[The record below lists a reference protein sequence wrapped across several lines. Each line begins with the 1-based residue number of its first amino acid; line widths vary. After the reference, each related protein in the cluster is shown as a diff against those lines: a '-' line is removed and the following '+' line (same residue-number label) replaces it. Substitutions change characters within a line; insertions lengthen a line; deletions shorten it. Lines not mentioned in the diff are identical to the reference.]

1 MRFHR
6 LEDWLSWQE
15 GLNPKSIDLGL
26 ERVAEVWRRLQ
37 PPGLSA
43 STVITIAGTNGKGS
57 SVALF
62 EAMLA
67 AGGYRTG
74 SYSSPHLLR
83 YNERIRLDGRPV
95 SDAAIM
101 DAFQAIDQ
109 ARKELSLTYFEFGT
123 LAALYLFARE
133 KPEVVLLEVGLGGR
147 LDAVNIVDADLALV
161 TSIALD
167 HQEWLGDDLEA
178 IGREKAGIFR
188 PGRPAVYSAP
198 DMPDSIED
206 EARGRGAPLYR
217 NGREFRVEETTVGWT
232 WQGQD
237 GILEDL
243 PLPALPGRHQLD
255 NAAGV
260 IMALKR
266 LEGRIPV
273 DEAALRRGLETVTLS
288 GRQQQLERNGVTW
301 LLDVAHNPHAVAR
314 LAERLRSR
322 PVSGRT
328 LAVLGMLGDKEVEQ
342 AVALMKDQVQEW
354 HLAGIHEPR
363 GLDVAELAR
372 RVAAAGVQGQRH
384 TDVGDAVR
392 AVIRQARAGDR
403 VVVFGSF
410 FTVAET
416 LARLENPAGTHK
428 S

>member
-1 MRFHR
+1 
-6 LEDWLSWQE
+6 
-15 GLNPKSIDLGL
+15 
-26 ERVAEVWRRLQ
+26 
-37 PPGLSA
+37 
-43 STVITIAGTNGKGS
+43 
-57 SVALF
+57 
-62 EAMLA
+62 
-67 AGGYRTG
+67 
-74 SYSSPHLLR
+74 
-83 YNERIRLDGRPV
+83 
-95 SDAAIM
+95 
-101 DAFQAIDQ
+101 
-109 ARKELSLTYFEFGT
+109 
-123 LAALYLFARE
+123 
-133 KPEVVLLEVGLGGR
+133 
-147 LDAVNIVDADLALV
+147 
-161 TSIALD
+161 
-167 HQEWLGDDLEA
+167 
-178 IGREKAGIFR
+178 
-188 PGRPAVYSAP
+188 
-198 DMPDSIED
+198 
-206 EARGRGAPLYR
+206 
-217 NGREFRVEETTVGWT
+217 EFRVEETTVGWT

-363 GLDVAELAR
+363 GLDVTELAR